1 MIGIRLQL
9 EQCVPEEETV
19 TYAPL
24 TGVGGHEGS
33 GMEGNTFYTHLKS
46 GNFPLLLPVFLL
58 ENGASAVQCSV
69 ERRPGAL
76 TTRNCRH
83 ILGRQLKYNSPI
95 RLHSGGII
103 LVMAVGFTI
112 NEFLRI
118 EPKPSRKA
126 YLVV

>member
-9 EQCVPEEETV
+9 EQCVPDKETV

-58 ENGASAVQCSV
+58 ENGASAVQCGEEARCTYDKGLSPYF
-69 ERRPGAL
+69 R
-76 TTRNCRH
+76 
-83 ILGRQLKYNSPI
+83 RQLKYNSPI